1 MSLIHETLPGRGL
14 PAKTLCL
21 AFATL
26 LAVASFTAPASA
38 RWDNGNNHGYDRG
51 RGQQG
56 WNGNGN
62 YYRAP
67 PVVYQNYGND
77 GYYAPPVVY
86 GGYGSGLNF
95 NITLP

>member
-1 MSLIHETLPGRGL
+1 MSLIHETLHGRGL
-14 PAKTLCL
+14 PAKALCL

-26 LAVASFTAPASA
+26 LAVASFSAPASA
-38 RWDNGNNHGYDRG
+38 RWDNGNNRGYHGG
-51 RGQQG
+51 GQQG
-56 WNGNGN
+56 WNRNNN

-67 PVVYQNYGND
+67 PVVYQNYYGND

-95 NITLP
+95 NINLP